1 MKQQG
6 GLRRCARRTSRSIVA
21 AGILIAASGLIP
33 PLHAKDGCTDRDFEG
48 SFGFYGTGYVVKSPV
63 TTLTGP
69 FARLGRFESDG
80 NGHLTFSS
88 TASFNGHL
96 IPQDFTGTYSMN
108 PDCTFITSLFLPD
121 PINLPVKFI
130 SILTDHG
137 NENRDLFVNPPGV
150 AVTGLGRKQYL
161 AQCSTRNLLGA
172 YSFELSGQILQA
184 GSAGR
189 ILFSALGRIE
199 ADGAGKVAGK
209 LGSSYGGLPIPQED
223 ISGTYT
229 VDANCI
235 FHLTYYTAGEGHGP
249 NDGVT
254 LKGVFIDGGKGAYLM
269 TLHPS
274 SATVLGSL
282 TLQ

>member
-1 MKQQG
+1 MYFDDSSNLTRRALHRRACRFPAPASGSINCCILLCRPMEDGHVMQPT
-6 GLRRCARRTSRSIVA
+6 GLRRCVWRTSRSVVA
-21 AGILIAASGLIP
+21 AGILLAALGLIP
-33 PLHAKDGCTDRDFEG
+33 ALPGSAACTDRDFVG

-189 ILFSALGRIE
+189 I
-199 ADGAGKVAGK
+199 
-209 LGSSYGGLPIPQED
+209 
-223 ISGTYT
+223 
-229 VDANCI
+229 
-235 FHLTYYTAGEGHGP
+235 
-249 NDGVT
+249 
-254 LKGVFIDGGKGAYLM
+254 
-269 TLHPS
+269 
-274 SATVLGSL
+274 
-282 TLQ
+282 